1 MGKTKEEEQERQEMR
16 MNNGLAIDTL
26 HDQLLT
32 LSRQTKYMFEMLRGD
47 WGKTNSEVY
56 NKQFVQFCRSM
67 RQLAKD
73 SPVKWFNGGYYLF
86 NGRIYERVE
95 NSVIEQAYQL
105 LLEDLG
111 IAPMLSRTAVRK
123 ETFLEVIRQYNIL
136 VPQFDVVAFKNGVV
150 DFGLGGK
157 NPQAMP
163 FSPQYHVVYYHPYD
177 YNPKAGCKRWLNFLH
192 EVLPDFNSRL
202 ILQMFLGLGLIQR
215 GDAYNKYE
223 GKAAS
228 KIELCLLLVGTG
240 ANGKSV
246 IFEVACALFGMDR
259 ISKMDYADLTADGDE
274 GMRGRFP
281 IRNAI
286 FNWSSDSDPKKFGK
300 KNTGM
305 FKRLVSGEPVPMR
318 EIGRNVLES
327 GTLPYLIFNMN
338 ELPSSEDVS
347 LGFIRRLQYIG
358 FDVTIPKEKQDPYL
372 AAKIVKEEMSG
383 VFNWVFR
390 GSQELRRRKFVFPVA
405 GNASRLLIKSLLTS
419 HPIAAWVKAY
429 SMRESRMVKGE
440 LSNDIPAAVMYES
453 FCNFCE
459 DNDAGEIPTVN
470 KFGREMVTRMG
481 FAKRRMRGGVFYQ
494 VFGASEENLKER
506 ILVGDI
512 PEEEEEKESFIKD
525 DD

>member
-1 MGKTKEEEQERQEMR
+1 MR
-16 MNNGLAIDTL
+16 MSSGLAIDTL
-26 HDQLLT
+26 HEQLLI
-32 LSRQTKYMFEMLRGD
+32 LSRQTKYMFEILRGD
-47 WGKTNSEVY
+47 WGKTNSAVW
-56 NKQFVQFCRSM
+56 NKQYVQFCRSM

-73 SPVKWFNGGYYLF
+73 SPVKWYNGGYYLF
-86 NGRIYERVE
+86 NGRIYERVD
-95 NSVIEQAYQL
+95 NSVVEQAYQL
-105 LLEDLG
+105 LVEDLG
-111 IAPMLSRTAVRK
+111 IASMLSRPSVRRDA
-123 ETFLEVIRQYNIL
+123 FMEVIKQYNIL
-136 VPQFDVVAFKNGVV
+136 SPQFDIVAFSNGVV
-150 DFGLGGK
+150 DFGLGGA
-157 NPQAMP
+157 NPMVMP
-163 FSPQYHVVYYHPYD
+163 FSPDYHVVYYHPYAFD
-177 YNPKAGCKRWLNFLH
+177 PKAGCKRWLNFLH
-192 EVLPDFNSRL
+192 EVLPDKNSRL
-202 ILQMFLGLGLIQR
+202 ILQMFLGLGLVQR

-259 ISKMDYADLTADGDE
+259 ISKMDYTDLTADGDE

-338 ELPSSEDVS
+338 ELPSAEDVS

-372 AAKIVKEEMSG
+372 AAKIVREELSG

-390 GSQELRRRKFVFPVA
+390 GARELRKRKFVFPVA
-405 GNASRLLIKSLLTS
+405 GNAGRLLIKSLLAS

-429 SMRESRMVKGE
+429 GMRESREAKGE
-440 LSNDIPAAVMYES
+440 LCAEIPATAMYDS
-453 FCNFCE
+453 FCKFCE
-459 DNDAGEIPTVN
+459 DNDVDDMPNIQR
-470 KFGREMVTRMG
+470 FGRQMTSRMG
-481 FAKRRMRGGVFYQ
+481 FTKKRRVKGVCYQ
-494 VFGASEENLKER
+494 VYGVTEENLRER
-506 ILVGDI
+506 ILVGDL
-512 PEEEEEKESFIKD
+512 PEEADTAESFIKD